1 MSFFSTTEIAF
12 GLDISEKSLRLIQ
25 LARRCRQNKI
35 QFYNEAELPS
45 GCIVDGEIKQADAFL
60 AALEKLIK
68 TKRGHGRLSDEVISV
83 LPEDQT
89 FMKVIELP
97 LIEEKEIPEQIRKIL
112 PQHLPLAIDDV
123 YFDWQIAAKDSSTQ
137 TVLVGASPK
146 RIVDSYLDIL
156 SQARLI
162 PTVLEIEAA
171 AISRLLIEPSK
182 ETKPQIVIDIGA
194 SRTGLFLC
202 ENKTVKFT
210 VSLPISGSQITKL
223 IADTLDLDPEKAEQ
237 AKIVCGL
244 DPAKG
249 QGALLE
255 IFAGTIDELASHI
268 KQALAFYQDNFPC
281 LQNVEKII
289 LCGGGANF
297 ANIASVL
304 NQKLNL
310 AVAIS
315 QPWQN
320 ISNPDP
326 AFFTPGKSQSYVTAL
341 GLALRGLASETF
353 L

>member
-25 LARRCRQNKI
+25 LAKRCRRNKV
-35 QFYNEAELPS
+35 QFYNEVALPAD
-45 GCIVDGEIKQADAFL
+45 CIVDGEIKQADAFL
-60 AALEKLIK
+60 ASLEKLIK
-68 TKRGHGRLSDEVISV
+68 TRHGRGRLSDEVISV
-83 LPEDQT
+83 LPEDKT

-97 LIEEKEIPEQIRKIL
+97 SAEEKEIQEQIRKIL
-112 PQHLPLAIDDV
+112 PQHLPLSIDDV
-123 YFDWQIAAKDSSTQ
+123 YFDWQIVSKDSSTQ

-146 RIVDSYLDIL
+146 LIIDSYLDVL
-156 SQARLI
+156 SRAKLI

-171 AISRLLIEPSK
+171 AISRLLIEPIK

-202 ENKTVKFT
+202 EDKTVKFT
-210 VSLPISGSQITKL
+210 VSLPISGNQISQL
-223 IADTLDLDPEKAEQ
+223 IATTLDLDLEKAEQ

-244 DPAKG
+244 DPTKG

-255 IFAGTIDELASHI
+255 IFTNTIDELVDHINQAISFYNEHFTNSH
-268 KQALAFYQDNFPC
+268 P
-281 LQNVEKII
+281 VEKII

-297 ANIASVL
+297 ANVTKILS
-304 NQKLNL
+304 QKLNL
-310 AVAIS
+310 AVETS

-320 ISNPDP
+320 IPNPDP
-326 AFFTPGKSQSYVTAL
+326 AFFTSSKNQSFVTAL